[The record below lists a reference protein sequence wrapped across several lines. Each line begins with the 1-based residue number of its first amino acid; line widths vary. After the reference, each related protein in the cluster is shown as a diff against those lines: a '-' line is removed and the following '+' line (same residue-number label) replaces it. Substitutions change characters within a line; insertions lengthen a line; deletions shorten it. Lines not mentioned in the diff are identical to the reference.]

1 MFPETLIE
9 DMAIEASLKIDG
21 CRPNTLVHWLPP
33 LSSRGRDAPNQGQ
46 NEP

>member
-9 DMAIEASLKIDG
+9 DMAIGASLKIDG

-33 LSSRGRDAPNQGQ
+33 LSSRRDARNQGQ